1 MTAHAVG
8 GRWVL
13 APAGDLCEGAECD
26 RLEREILDHLSG
38 GHALVIDLGHTRL
51 LSARALGILARAARV
66 AGDHNG
72 RLVVAGANRLQRF
85 LLDALH
91 LSDAIVVVDDVP
103 SALRA
108 LDAPAAA

>member
-13 APAGDLCEGAECD
+13 EPAGDLCEGAECD

-38 GHALVIDLGHTRL
+38 GHALVVDLARTRL
-51 LSARALGILARAARV
+51 LSARALGILARAQRV
-66 AGDHNG
+66 ATEHRG

-91 LSDAIVVVDDVP
+91 LSDAIALADDVP
-103 SALRA
+103 AAMRA
-108 LDAPAAA
+108 LDQHLAA